1 MPLNDIERAI
11 TLVVVGRFMNSKDAT
26 KRKDLVTQF
35 KSPQSVDRLI
45 KVGVLKMLDN
55 DGNLIPS
62 ALGVVCSDDAD
73 SVTRAKSSV
82 EIVLQALQNIYE
94 VTPPRKQITRN
105 DVQLEID
112 RILGKKT
119 VPEVVQRGLYFVKEF
134 AVLDAHGPSPG
145 QMRPAV
151 FDLEWMEISE
161 RIVTVDVKNA
171 WDDHVRAFAAT
182 LESII
187 NEGGAVAPKPS
198 LPVDDDQRFMQM
210 AIEEARKSIPEDGRV
225 HPRVGAVVVKDGH
238 VLAKAHRGEFPEGHA
253 EYIALEKKLTDV
265 SLSGATVYT
274 TLEPCTTRNHPKVPC
289 AIRLTERKVHRVVIG
304 MLDPDDKI
312 SGRGQRALRKAGIVT
327 DFFPHDLMS
336 QVEELNRDFARDR
349 ESRENDKSNAK
360 TEPRPEFHNYGGNPG
375 PIKLGGRAHSVQ
387 GPWTD
392 VYGVVTIVNPTQVPM
407 KIGLSRLVLGG
418 KECAV
423 HSFFFRLKSHPMERF
438 ERISLMGNT
447 KEDYQLHVM
456 FPDAEYPVPPSG
468 DGELWVSNHGYPDF
482 PLGVRFP

>member
-1 MPLNDIERAI
+1 MPLSDIERAI
-11 TLVVVGRFMNSKDAT
+11 TLAVVGNFMNSKEST
-26 KRKDLVTQF
+26 KRKDLVTRF
-35 KSPQSVDRLI
+35 KSPQSVNRLI
-45 KVGVLKMLDN
+45 SVGVLRVLDN
-55 DGNLIPS
+55 EGNLAPT
-62 ALGVVCSDDAD
+62 ALGVEFSEDRD
-73 SVTRAKSSV
+73 SVTRAKAAL
-82 EIVLQALQNIYE
+82 EIVLQALQHIYD
-94 VTPPRKQITRN
+94 VTPARKQITRN
-105 DVQLEID
+105 DVQREVD
-112 RILGKKT
+112 HILGKT
-119 VPEVVQRGLYFVKEF
+119 APEVAERGLYFVTEF
-134 AVLDAHGPSPG
+134 AVLDGYGPAPG
-145 QMRPAV
+145 QPRPKL
-151 FDLEWMEISE
+151 FDLEWMVISE
-161 RIVTVDVKNA
+161 IIVTVDVKTA
-171 WDDHVRAFAAT
+171 WDARVRAFAAT

-187 NEGGAVAPKPS
+187 NEAGAVPPQP
-198 LPVDDDQRFMQM
+198 LQPLDDDRKFAQM
-210 AIEEARKSIPEDGRV
+210 AIEEARRSTPEDGRV
-225 HPRVGAVVVKDGH
+225 HPRVGVVVVKDGH
-238 VLAKAHRGEFPEGHA
+238 ILASAHRGEIPECHA
-253 EYIALEKKLTDV
+253 EYIALEEKLTDV
-265 SLSGATVYT
+265 SLLGATVYT

-349 ESRENDKSNAK
+349 EAHENDKSNPK
-360 TEPRPEFHNYGGNPG
+360 TEPRPEFYNVGGNSG
-375 PIKLGGRAHSVQ
+375 PIRLGGRAHSVQ

-392 VYGVVTIVNPTQVPM
+392 VYGVVTIVNPTQFPM

-456 FPDAEYPVPPSG
+456 FPEAEYPVPPSG